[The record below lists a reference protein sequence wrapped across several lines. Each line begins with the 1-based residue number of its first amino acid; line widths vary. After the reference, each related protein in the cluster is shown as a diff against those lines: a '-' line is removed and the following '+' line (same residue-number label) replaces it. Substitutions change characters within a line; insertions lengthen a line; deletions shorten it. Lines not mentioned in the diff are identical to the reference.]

1 MAEAIDGTQPVT
13 TTTTSRFDLR
23 SRLLA
28 MVGVMTIIAAES
40 LTVTGELD
48 GAAAVHV
55 IAIALLL
62 AVGVAGPSLAV
73 RRLSIALATL
83 PILRLLSIAVP
94 AVLIPT
100 TAWYVEIGLPAL
112 LAVLLAAR
120 ALELSPRDLGLR
132 PMPLRDVL
140 ALGAAG
146 TVLGL
151 PAYLIASPTSPID
164 QPAPASVL
172 TFSVIVV
179 VFVAL
184 LEELLLRGLI
194 QRVGSELFA
203 RAGVLVSTA
212 ATALLYAASLNL
224 RYVLFMSLVAL
235 LLGVTVRRFGS
246 LAGAIAAHGG
256 LVIVQLVVLPILLS

>member
-1 MAEAIDGTQPVT
+1 MAEATDLPPAAAMGT
-13 TTTTSRFDLR
+13 RFDLR

-28 MVGVMTIIAAES
+28 LVGAMTIVAAEA

-48 GAAAVHV
+48 RAAAGDVV
-55 IAIALLL
+55 AFVLLL
-62 AVGVAGPSLAV
+62 AVGMAGPSVAV

-100 TAWYVEIGLPAL
+100 VAWYVEIGLPAL

-120 ALELSPRDLGLR
+120 ALDLRPRDLGLR
-132 PMPLRDVL
+132 RMPLRDVL

-146 TVLGL
+146 AVLGL
-151 PAYLIASPTSPID
+151 PAYLIASPTSPLD
-164 QPAPASVL
+164 QPAPLSIL
-172 TFSVIVV
+172 TFSLIVV
-179 VFVAL
+179 VFVAF

-194 QRVGSELFA
+194 QHVGSELFA

-246 LAGAIAAHGG
+246 LAGAVAAHGG
-256 LVIVQLVVLPILLS
+256 LVIVQLVVLPILLP